1 MLMSLVHSQEGW
13 VSGGWLPGR
22 GRPGGPLPGGA
33 LPGGGQ
39 GTELFRYVYLPREP
53 VLESPRPYFHP
64 VRTLGGDLVTLYR
77 PHDHVWH
84 KGIAWSLCQVGPEN
98 FWGGPTYVRDVGYR
112 QLGNNGQIR
121 HDGFTAL
128 DVRDQV
134 LRIDELLTWVTQH
147 GKTLITEHRRIRV
160 AALPGEGAWR
170 LSFDTAMRN
179 VAGRLIR
186 IGSPTTE
193 GRPNAG
199 YSGLFWRGPRSFSG
213 GTLLTPH
220 GRGGDEL
227 MGWRGPW
234 LGYTGRHD
242 GHGRASTLVFC
253 DRPENF
259 SAPSQWFV
267 RTGSYAC
274 VCPAPFFSEEHPLEA
289 GQTLELGYD
298 VLIADGALDA
308 ARCGELASQ
317 AAEGARR

>member
-1 MLMSLVHSQEGW
+1 MVMSLVRSQEGW
-13 VSGGWLPGR
+13 VSGGWLPGG
-22 GRPGGPLPGGA
+22 GRPGGARPGD
-33 LPGGGQ
+33 GQ
-39 GTELFRYVYLPREP
+39 ATELFRYVYLPREP

-64 VRTLGGDLVTLYR
+64 VRTLGGDVVTLYR

-84 KGIAWSLCQVGPEN
+84 KGIAWSLCNVGPEN
-98 FWGGPTYVRDVGYR
+98 FWGGPTYARDVGYR
-112 QLGNNGQIR
+112 QLGNNGQMR
-121 HDGFTAL
+121 HDSFTLL

-147 GKTLITEHRRIRV
+147 GETLITEQRRIRV
-160 AALPGEGAWR
+160 GVLPGESAWQ
-170 LSFDTAMRN
+170 LSFGTAMRN
-179 VAGRLIR
+179 VAGRPIR

-213 GTLLTPH
+213 GTVLTTYGP
-220 GRGGDEL
+220 GGDEL

-242 GHGRASTLVFC
+242 GDGRASTLVFC

-298 VLIADGALDA
+298 VLVADGALDA

-317 AAEGARR
+317 AAEGAHR

>member
-1 MLMSLVHSQEGW
+1 MVMSLAHGQDGW
-13 VSGGWLPGR
+13 VSAGWR
-22 GRPGGPLPGGA
+22 
-33 LPGGGQ
+33 
-39 GTELFRYVYLPREP
+39 GTELFRYIYLAQEP

-64 VRTLGGDLVTLYR
+64 VRTLGGDLVSLYR

-84 KGIAWSLCQVGPEN
+84 KGIAWSLCNVGPAN
-98 FWGGPTYVRDVGYR
+98 FWGGPTYLRDGGYR
-112 QLGNNGQIR
+112 QLANNGRMR
-121 HDGFTAL
+121 HDGFTIL
-128 DVRDQV
+128 DVDDQV
-134 LRIDELLTWVTQH
+134 LRIDERLSWVTQQ
-147 GKTLITEHRRIRV
+147 GETLIVEQRRIRV
-160 AALPGEGAWR
+160 SVLPGGARGGLGGSSPRGEHSAWR
-170 LSFDTAMRN
+170 LSFATAMRN

-193 GRPNAG
+193 GRENAG

-213 GTLLTPH
+213 GTVLTPD
-220 GRGGDEL
+220 GPGGGEL

-267 RTGSYAC
+267 RTDRYAC
-274 VCPAPFFSEEHPLEA
+274 VCPAPFFSEECPLEA

-298 VLIADGALDA
+298 VLVADGELHA
-308 ARCGELASQ
+308 ARCGELAGL
-317 AAEGARR
+317 AAAGAHG